1 MELELSSA
9 ERDHRQL
16 LRSLQEEENSENE
29 FLKAELQR
37 QVRVHAFLCACV
49 YMHAYVRVHPFLR
62 VHAYVHAC
70 VRECVY
76 VCVHVFVC
84 VRVCVCLCSLVVHDI
99 PVVPLADV
107 AILLWLSVQLS
118 FLSVLF
124 DDFQF
129 Y

>member
-62 VHAYVHAC
+62 VHAYMHA
-70 VRECVY
+70 
-76 VCVHVFVC
+76 C
-84 VRVCVCLCSLVVHDI
+84 VRVCVYVFVCVCVRVFVLVFCCR
-99 PVVPLADV
+99 A
-107 AILLWLSVQLS
+107 
-118 FLSVLF
+118 
-124 DDFQF
+124 
-129 Y
+129 